1 MVNVSLKIKCAFRL
15 IKILVLENLF
25 QSNAT
30 KIVVAIIRTHPPPL
44 IITVRVPGTVRSKG
58 RATFFLFSSSSS
70 LPFVLPVVVLLF
82 FVRVKRRIV
91 WYYIII

>member
-15 IKILVLENLF
+15 IKILLLENLF

-58 RATFFLFSSSSS
+58 RATFFLFSSSS
-70 LPFVLPVVVLLF
+70 LPFVPVRLLSF
-82 FVRVKRRIV
+82 FVRVKKRRIV
-91 WYYIII
+91 